1 MLAVRILVCLVI
13 GYVLGNFSTGYI
25 VSKIYKVDIRNE
37 GSGNVG
43 TTNAF
48 RTMGR
53 KAGIITFIGD
63 FLKVFIPLLVM
74 RYVIYPDLEY
84 LELLMLVLGFGCVLG
99 HNFPFLL
106 GFKGGKGIAVTS
118 GVFLAFDYRILIP
131 GVLIFAL
138 ICIFTKY
145 VSVAS
150 LTISFLFPCWIA
162 VTRYFDLDFFGMAV
176 RNVQNGTL
184 ENRFYSAMV
193 FTGLLYFLSAYIRH
207 IPNIKRLKN
216 GNENKIG
223 QNHPAKAAAKDRK

>member
-1 MLAVRILVCLVI
+1 MLAVRILLCIVI
-13 GYVLGNFSTGYI
+13 GYILGNFSTGYI

-63 FLKVFIPLLVM
+63 FFKVFIPLLLM

-150 LTISFLFPCWIA
+150 LTISLLFPIWIA
-162 VTRYFDLDFFGMAV
+162 VTRYFNISMFGMAV
-176 RNVQNGTL
+176 RNVTSGTL
-184 ENRFYSAMV
+184 ETRFYSAMV
-193 FTGLLYFLSAYIRH
+193 FTGDLFFLSALLRH
-207 IPNIKRLKN
+207 MPNIKRLMN
-216 GNENKIG
+216 GTENKIG
-223 QNHPAKAAAKDRK
+223 QHSAK

>member
-1 MLAVRILVCLVI
+1 MFAVEVLVRILVCIVV
-13 GYVLGNFSTGYI
+13 GYILGNFSTGYI
-25 VSKIYKVDIRNE
+25 VSKIYKVDIRAH

-48 RTMGR
+48 RTMGK

-63 FLKVFIPLLVM
+63 FLKVFIPLLLM

-150 LTISFLFPCWIA
+150 LTISLLFPCWIA
-162 VTRYFDLDFFGMAV
+162 VTRYFDIRFLASGI
-176 RNVQNGTL
+176 RNVSAGTL
-184 ENRFYSAMV
+184 ETRFYAAMV
-193 FTGLLYFLSAYIRH
+193 FTGILFFLSALIRH
-207 IPNIKRLKN
+207 LPNIKRLKA
-216 GNENKIG
+216 GTENKIG
-223 QNHPAKAAAKDRK
+223 QHAE